1 MEISTIIAFVLG
13 WGVEKFF
20 DYILKTQKEK
30 YYLYR
35 LKRKTKN
42 TRTNVLIYPNI
53 SIIAEGFPFFCL
65 EKKQIN
71 NNITDKKFFLSV
83 PPNHRAQLINVDGFK
98 TDQDII
104 LNYPNIQHLEN
115 ILKCNNLKEIIE
127 ECKIQ
132 IAEKFIERKDGCF
145 FNGKL
150 YGIFESDDYSRTPD
164 ENESPIL
171 HLSFFETDYYT
182 HRVMWEVCME
192 LKRRQL
198 IPSQNLNL
206 SQLNEQFNVF
216 RTSLGISIIVEIPLT
231 NEIILVKRARNTS
244 YNEGKEWIYVSVTE
258 TLSETDYDAY
268 MNKINIKRW
277 IKRALFEELG
287 LIEDYYDENSIQIYD
302 MFFENTFYQDGLT
315 ASIKLKKDI
324 CFDTIKEFRGRD
336 SRLEIADKFTIKI
349 EKQTIIDFMLE
360 NKDVMR
366 EQTIFSLQSFCLRK
380 NIKITF

>member
-1 MEISTIIAFVLG
+1 
-13 WGVEKFF
+13 
-20 DYILKTQKEK
+20 
-30 YYLYR
+30 
-35 LKRKTKN
+35 
-42 TRTNVLIYPNI
+42 
-53 SIIAEGFPFFCL
+53 
-65 EKKQIN
+65 
-71 NNITDKKFFLSV
+71 
-83 PPNHRAQLINVDGFK
+83 
-98 TDQDII
+98 
-104 LNYPNIQHLEN
+104 
-115 ILKCNNLKEIIE
+115 
-127 ECKIQ
+127 
-132 IAEKFIERKDGCF
+132 
-145 FNGKL
+145 
-150 YGIFESDDYSRTPD
+150 
-164 ENESPIL
+164 
-171 HLSFFETDYYT
+171 
-182 HRVMWEVCME
+182 ME

-216 RTSLGISIIVEIPLT
+216 RTSLGISIIVEITLT

-324 CFDTIKEFRGRD
+324 CLDTIKEFRGRD